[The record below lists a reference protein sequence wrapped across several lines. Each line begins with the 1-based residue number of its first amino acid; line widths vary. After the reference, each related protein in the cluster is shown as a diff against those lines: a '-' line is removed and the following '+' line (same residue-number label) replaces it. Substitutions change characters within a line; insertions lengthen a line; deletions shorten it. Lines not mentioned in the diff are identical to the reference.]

1 MELPVISTVTT
12 TTVST
17 VSTVTTTVTF
27 AASFALVSVVTLFAL
42 LLQKEVVS
50 STDSPRLQ
58 ALGRTLNVAIVPLL
72 LTFAA
77 ILVAS
82 IAEVLR

>member
-1 MELPVISTVTT
+1 LISTVTT

-17 VSTVTTTVTF
+17 VTTVTS
-27 AASFALVSVVTLFAL
+27 AASLALVSVAVLLVL
-42 LLQKEVVS
+42 LLQKEVATS
-50 STDSPRLQ
+50 ADSPRLR

-77 ILVAS
+77 ILLAR
-82 IAEVLR
+82 IAQVLN